1 MLYYYRD
8 LGVSEIAD
16 LLIVSKKTVRRI
28 IKLFKDTGDI
38 EPTKQ
43 RHGPEQRLNAF
54 EEMTL
59 IMENPSAYLDE
70 LQMELQD
77 RTGVAVSVATV
88 CRTLY
93 RLGLTRKKLRRVVMC
108 RSEDSRA
115 EFKEEMANVDAD
127 MIVWIDETGSD
138 RRDAS
143 HRYGYRHRRMTPVS
157 YTLSI
162 RGKRLSVIT
171 ALSTRGIEDIEITEG
186 TVDGDFFVHFVEH
199 TLLPILQPF
208 NGSNARSIVVLDN
221 ASVHHVSRVAELIHG
236 VGALLRFLPAYNP
249 DFQPLEEAF
258 SKVKYFLK
266 ENEVIYDSTCTPSL
280 LLTLAFT
287 CVPNRLCGLH
297 STCRVLYII
306 RPVLSA

>member
-8 LGVSEIAD
+8 LGVSEIVD
-16 LLIVSKKTVRRI
+16 LLIVSTKMVRRI
-28 IKLFKDTGDI
+28 IKLFKDTGDV

-43 RHGPEQRLNAF
+43 CHEPERRLDAL

-59 IMENPSAYLDE
+59 IQYLMVNPSAYLDE

-88 CRTLY
+88 CRTLH
-93 RLGLTRKKLRRVVMC
+93 RLGLTRKKLRHVVMC
-108 RSEDSRA
+108 RSEDSCA

-127 MIVWIDETGSD
+127 MIVWIDEIGSD

-143 HRYGYRHRRMTPVS
+143 CRYGYHLRGMTLVS

-208 NGSNARSIVVLDN
+208 NGSNARSIVVLDS

-236 VGALLRFLPAYNP
+236 VGALLRFLPAYSL

-266 ENEVIYDSTCTPSL
+266 ENEVIYDSNCTPSL
-280 LLTLAFT
+280 LISLAFT
-287 CVPNRLCGLH
+287 TVSPTDCVG
-297 STCRVLYII
+297 YIQHAGYCI
-306 RPVLSA
+306 